1 MQDDNDNRPIFIEPQ
16 YRFVVVGKK
25 SVDADGNST
34 ITYERFTKIGK
45 VQAKDADGD
54 KVAYKLTSPSNYV
67 IIVPQTGELVLA
79 GEPDKHE
86 LLLEIEAHDLR
97 TPSLTS
103 DHPAKVLIEFSPP
116 EVAAITVQHLAHEE
130 QHAHHRRQKRGATRA
145 IRPTKHIDF
154 DESDGDIEGFNLF
167 RLVKDNERETFE
179 LRDENPWVS
188 IEQNGDVCVNKKW
201 NAAEL
206 GPEKVI
212 DFWVSISN
220 QGHNGELILISFS
233 RLIN

>member
-1 MQDDNDNRPIFIEPQ
+1 M
-16 YRFVVVGKK
+16 
-25 SVDADGNST
+25 A
-34 ITYERFTKIGK
+34 YERFTKIGK

-130 QHAHHRRQKRGATRA
+130 QHAHHRRQKRSATRA
-145 IRPTKHIDF
+145 TRPTKRIDF
-154 DESDGDIEGFNLF
+154 DETDGDIEGFNLF

-188 IEQNGDVCVNKKW
+188 IEPNGDVCVKKKW
-201 NAAEL
+201 NVSEL

-212 DFWVSISN
+212 DFWVAITN
-220 QGHNGELILISFS
+220 QGHNGEFIQSTD
-233 RLIN
+233 